1 MNIAE
6 IWKILPRDNM
16 SQLIISFEV
25 EEKPIPKTFINNHF
39 STEMRFKVFE
49 IRYKSSELS
58 Y

>member
-1 MNIAE
+1 
-6 IWKILPRDNM
+6 M

-25 EEKPIPKTFINNHF
+25 EENPIPKTFINNHF